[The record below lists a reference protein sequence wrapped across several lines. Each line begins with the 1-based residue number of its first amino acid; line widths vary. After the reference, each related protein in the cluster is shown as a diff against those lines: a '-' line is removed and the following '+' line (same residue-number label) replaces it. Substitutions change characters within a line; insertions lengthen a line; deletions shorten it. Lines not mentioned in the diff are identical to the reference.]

1 VTATLDAIPRKL
13 HGHPDTFLSGLEH
26 PELVRVANAM
36 AAEDPRII
44 FDSLRPLGDEFW
56 NLIDGQRTV
65 REIAELLC
73 LQFGFEL
80 SPQHFAPLAEGMATK
95 GLVALDES

>member
-1 VTATLDAIPRKL
+1 MSATLAAVPRKL
-13 HGHPDTFLSGLEH
+13 HGHPDSFLSGLSY
-26 PELVRVANAM
+26 PELVGVAAAM

-44 FDSLRPLGDEFW
+44 FDSLRPMGDEFW

-73 LQFGFEL
+73 LQFGFDL
-80 SPQHFAPLAEGMATK
+80 SPDRFVPLAEGMTLK
-95 GLVALDES
+95 GLIALDES